1 MSKDLGCLD
10 FEIESSPMEELDSLS
25 RIELGFPHD
34 FLEYEEVRS
43 TVYGNTFT
51 LIDNHRN

>member
-1 MSKDLGCLD
+1 MSNDLGGLD
-10 FEIESSPMEELDSLS
+10 FKIASSPMEELDTLS

>member
-1 MSKDLGCLD
+1 MSKDLGCLV
-10 FEIESSPMEELDSLS
+10 FKIESSPMEELDSLS